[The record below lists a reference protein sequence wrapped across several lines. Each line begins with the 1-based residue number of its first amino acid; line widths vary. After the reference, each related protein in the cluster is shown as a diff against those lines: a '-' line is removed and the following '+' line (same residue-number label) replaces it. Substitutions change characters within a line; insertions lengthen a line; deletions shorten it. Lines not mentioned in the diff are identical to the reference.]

1 MDRDDGVDV
10 RAIVLDELDQTRE
23 DISEPTV
30 EDPVIVDLTSE
41 PLSEDE
47 LLEPYTTTSGP

>member
-1 MDRDDGVDV
+1 MDRDDGVGAC
-10 RAIVLDELDQTRE
+10 AIVLDELDQTRE

-30 EDPVIVDLTSE
+30 EDPVVVDLTDE

-47 LLEPYTTTSGP
+47 LLRPYTTTSGP